1 MIFDGDI
8 LLCIEKKISE
18 NPFNPCHPCLPAEA
32 LAKAG
37 SISLS
42 TISRNLTSLQSIQ
55 FP

>member
-8 LLCIEKKISE
+8 LLFIEEKIRGT
-18 NPFNPCHPCLPAEA
+18 PFNPCHPCLPDEA

-37 SISLS
+37 SIFIS